1 MRTLAD
7 YKGFAMI
14 ADSAAA
20 TAITETCKQEYRKA
34 ARYARRKVEQIERK
48 VLK

>member
-7 YKGFAMI
+7 YK
-14 ADSAAA
+14 SYLL
-20 TAITETCKQEYRKA
+20 TCLEIEREYRKA
-34 ARYARRKVEQIERK
+34 ARYARRRVEQIERK